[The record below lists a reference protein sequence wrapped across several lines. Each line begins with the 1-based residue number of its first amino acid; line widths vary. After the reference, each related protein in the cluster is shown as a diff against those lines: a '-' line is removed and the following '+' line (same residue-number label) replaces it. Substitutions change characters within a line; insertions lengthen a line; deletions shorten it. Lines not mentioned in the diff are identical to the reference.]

1 MKNRF
6 DFKLNT
12 AALTV
17 SLACLAAAHA
27 ENAPAEPGSAEN
39 ALETVHVKGKSKSG
53 RTENTGS
60 YTTGSMSTATGM
72 KISAKDT
79 PQSVSVITRRQ
90 LDDKA
95 ISTLESAMKNTTGV
109 NVVRDSGLQTRFL
122 SRGFYVDQIGEDG
135 ITNNV
140 AGRSGYTAKID
151 TSPSTDLAVYDHIE
165 VVRGATGLTQSN
177 SEPGGT
183 INLIRKKPTANFQH
197 SGELTADQRGSVRL
211 GLDVSGSLNAEKTL
225 RGRLVGVGER
235 KNSFKDRVWGKKHM
249 LYGVID
255 SDIGENSV
263 FTLGGLYQQSKEVPD
278 FAGVILPCQNQKVA
292 MFVAD
297 PACKDPVTLPRNT
310 WLGADWS
317 RMKADKYNIF
327 SSFKHIFDNGWEL
340 KAEAAYTRSKTD
352 AKVGQFFLRNEH
364 TAGLSG
370 ADADSFRTE
379 KGEEIPF
386 EPKDKALEKLKEY
399 REQAQREYDAAKDDY
414 LKNKFDN
421 AAFGKFRAGRLVQ
434 REEEYQQC
442 IRDGGFFCFRNDP
455 GEAFDKGEYVE
466 IELKKLGLYNNAS
479 QRFRNG
485 LYDFAFNR
493 RSTFNRKYNYMPM
506 RYTKDDAQYGFKLD
520 LTGQYGLLGRSHDFY
535 VGYSYKKERVHS
547 TYLEIYQNK
556 YYPKPFTGGTHYA
569 YYRTCIPAPE
579 GSELS
584 PFDTDQRQPDW
595 DKYSEKGNV
604 KIYEP
609 GCKDAVIT
617 KTVPKLDANGKPIFR
632 VDPDTGRRVPVVE
645 DVLKRDANG
654 NLIQAR
660 DPNTGELLWTGW
672 NGDVPVWETEKIP
685 DDHVSA
691 KYNYAKYLNTNKT
704 HSLTASTRFNATSRL
719 HLLGGLHYTRY
730 ETGQSKEM
738 PVFYGEPESQ
748 FSTESNRKA
757 DKDHYTTKLAS
768 HKFTPY
774 AGITYDLTPNQSVYA
789 SYTRIFKQQD
799 NVDVTHKTALPPL
812 IGTNYEIGW
821 KAAFFRGRL
830 NAAVALFNLEQK
842 NRTVTDFGYVP
853 GDNGR
858 QGYFQTIARPI
869 GRVVSR
875 GAEIE
880 LAGEVSENLK
890 ISAGYTYNKSKYKN
904 AAEVNAERLQKNTSA
919 DPYNFSNFTP
929 VHMFRL
935 SASYRIPNTRL
946 TLGGG
951 VSAQSKVSSLYNIKQ
966 GGYALVDGHVQYEI
980 NDHAKLSLIGTNL
993 TDRTYFENNYNRT
1006 RGQNNFYGEPRTL
1019 SLKLDWKF

>member
-6 DFKLNT
+6 DFKNT
-12 AALTV
+12 AALAV
-17 SLACLAAAHA
+17 SLACLAAAAHA

-255 SDIGENSV
+255 SNIGENSV

-364 TAGLSG
+364 AAGLSG

-399 REQAQREYDAAKDDY
+399 REQAQREYDTAKDDY

-672 NGDVPVWETEKIP
+672 NGDVPVWETEKSP
-685 DDHVSA
+685 TTTSRRNTTTPNTSTPTKPTPSPPAPVSTPHHACTSWAACTTPATKPARA
-691 KYNYAKYLNTNKT
+691 KKCP
-704 HSLTASTRFNATSRL
+704 SSTASPNRNSPPKATERP
-719 HLLGGLHYTRY
+719 T
-730 ETGQSKEM
+730 K
-738 PVFYGEPESQ
+738 
-748 FSTESNRKA
+748 
-757 DKDHYTTKLAS
+757 TT
-768 HKFTPY
+768 TPPNSP
-774 AGITYDLTPNQSVYA
+774 ATNSPPTP
-789 SYTRIFKQQD
+789 
-799 NVDVTHKTALPPL
+799 ALPTTLPP
-812 IGTNYEIGW
+812 T
-821 KAAFFRGRL
+821 KASTPATP
-830 NAAVALFNLEQK
+830 ASSSS
-842 NRTVTDFGYVP
+842 RTM
-853 GDNGR
+853 
-858 QGYFQTIARPI
+858 
-869 GRVVSR
+869 S
-875 GAEIE
+875 
-880 LAGEVSENLK
+880 
-890 ISAGYTYNKSKYKN
+890 
-904 AAEVNAERLQKNTSA
+904 TS
-919 DPYNFSNFTP
+919 PTKP
-929 VHMFRL
+929 PCR
-935 SASYRIPNTRL
+935 R
-946 TLGGG
+946 
-951 VSAQSKVSSLYNIKQ
+951 
-966 GGYALVDGHVQYEI
+966 
-980 NDHAKLSLIGTNL
+980 
-993 TDRTYFENNYNRT
+993 
-1006 RGQNNFYGEPRTL
+1006 
-1019 SLKLDWKF
+1019 